1 LSGLLWT
8 IGAHAAT
15 EEPHRHF
22 LVVYSA
28 HPTLVANTEL
38 AAGLGAA
45 LDRALEA
52 NYEIFAEY
60 RDDQRFPGP
69 EADVRFADEMR
80 RKYGGQRFDAILAV
94 GASALAYAGAHRRDF
109 AGAPP
114 IVFGGV
120 GEAVLARMDL
130 PRDAYGIRTVYSV
143 LGTLDLARALQPG
156 AKCVVVL
163 TGSGAYDR
171 VWDKTAREA
180 LDGVDDLAVDYA
192 TEMTLAGFADFAARL
207 DPDSILLIL
216 TVFQDA
222 AGQDFTPVNAAE
234 IIARASAAPSYGVYD
249 TYVGRGVV
257 GGDVQRFRDIGAA
270 MAELALRLAAG
281 EAGFAAM
288 TDVPARLVVDWRQ
301 MQRFGLDRALLPPGT
316 LLEHYEPTAFE
327 RYRVPVLLACAVI
340 FAQAATIAALVVQD
354 RRRRGA
360 ERELGARQVELAH
373 MSRIVQLGEL
383 SGAVAHELNQPL
395 TSILANAEAGAAL
408 ARRDPADI
416 AEIAAILDDI
426 AEDDRRAA
434 GIIVELRRL
443 MTKGETTR
451 EALDLDTVVA
461 ATIALAR
468 SEFLVRR
475 VKIEHRPARGAL
487 TVRASRPQLKQVILN
502 LLLNAADA
510 MADQPIETRVVTVT
524 TRRRDDGWRELA
536 VEDRGPGLPAE
547 TAADPFRPFATTKA
561 TGLGLGLSIC
571 RTIVQGH
578 RGTLAFDPGRTRGA
592 RVVLA
597 LPPPCAPAGPS
608 ISSTTTRRSCGRSG
622 ACWPRPAT
630 PARPGPAPR
639 PSLPGRRRRTTAASS
654 STCSCRAR
662 AASTSR
668 RASRRAIRP
677 CRWCS

>member
-1 LSGLLWT
+1 MAGLLW
-8 IGAHAAT
+8 ASAVAAS
-15 EEPHRHF
+15 EEPHRRF

-28 HPTLVANTEL
+28 HPTLVANTEI
-38 AAGLGAA
+38 AAGLAAA
-45 LDRALEA
+45 LDHALGA

-69 EADVRFADEMR
+69 EADARFADELR
-80 RKYGGQRFDAILAV
+80 RKYGGQQFDAIVAV
-94 GASALAYAGAHRRDF
+94 GTSALVYAGAHRADF

-120 GEAVLARMDL
+120 GEDMRARLEL
-130 PRDAYGIRTVYSV
+130 PPDVYGIRTAYSV
-143 LGTLDLARALQPG
+143 RGTLELARRLQPG
-156 AKCVVVL
+156 AKRAVVL

-171 VWDKTAREA
+171 VWAKTAREA
-180 LDGVDDLAVDYA
+180 LAGVDDLAIDYA
-192 TEMTLAGFADFAARL
+192 PEMTLAGFADFAARL

-216 TVFQDA
+216 TVFQDT

-234 IIARASAAPSYGVYD
+234 IIANASSAPSYGVYD

-270 MAELALRLAAG
+270 MANLTLQLAAG
-281 EAGFAAM
+281 AAGVAAI
-288 TDVPARLVVDWRQ
+288 TEVPARPVVDWRQ
-301 MQRFGLDRALLPPGT
+301 MKRFGLDRALLPPDT

-327 RYRVPVLLACAVI
+327 RYRLAVLLASAVI
-340 FAQAATIAALVVQD
+340 LAQTGTIAALMWQD
-354 RRRRGA
+354 RRRRRA
-360 ERELGARQVELAH
+360 ERELAARQVELAH

-408 ARRDPADI
+408 ARRDPPDI
-416 AEIAAILDDI
+416 DEIAAILDDI

-443 MTKGETTR
+443 MTKGATTL
-451 EALDLDTVVA
+451 EALDLDAVVA

-475 VKIEHRPARGAL
+475 VKIERRPARETL

-510 MADQPIETRVVTVT
+510 MANQPAETRVVTVS
-524 TRRRDDGWRELA
+524 TRLRDDGWRELA
-536 VEDRGPGLPAE
+536 VEDLGPGLPAE

-578 RGTLAFDPGRTRGA
+578 GGTLAFDPERPCGA

-597 LPPPCAPAGPS
+597 LPPP
-608 ISSTTTRRSCGRSG
+608 
-622 ACWPRPAT
+622 
-630 PARPGPAPR
+630 
-639 PSLPGRRRRTTAASS
+639 
-654 STCSCRAR
+654 
-662 AASTSR
+662 
-668 RASRRAIRP
+668 
-677 CRWCS
+677 